1 MSKLI
6 VVSFEFYE
14 SVFIYSLEQKEEEFC
29 HYCTAVISASIL
41 DSGNTQ
47 KSTAFVGSFV
57 VVFTAAAAAVGLD

>member
-47 KSTAFVGSFV
+47 KSIVHLLARLLLCSLLLLL
-57 VVFTAAAAAVGLD
+57 LD